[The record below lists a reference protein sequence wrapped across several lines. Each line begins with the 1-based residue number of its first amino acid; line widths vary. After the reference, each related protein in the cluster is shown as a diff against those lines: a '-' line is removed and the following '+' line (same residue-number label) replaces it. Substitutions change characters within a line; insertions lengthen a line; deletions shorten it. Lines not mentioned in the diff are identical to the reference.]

1 MPHDDKRQRRKE
13 KRDVKKSGTR
23 RARHQLK
30 RSLAENP
37 NEAHQDEMDYGELS
51 SEPLNA
57 QDHDATRRRESEEL
71 HRDEP
76 E

>member
-13 KRDVKKSGTR
+13 KREVKKSGTR

-30 RSLAENP
+30 RTLAENP
-37 NEAHQDEMDYGELS
+37 DEAHQDEVDYGELS

-57 QDHDATRRRESEEL
+57 QDHDATRHRRSEDS
-71 HRDEP
+71 HSDEP

>member
-1 MPHDDKRQRRKE
+1 MRQDDKRQRRKE

-37 NEAHQDEMDYGELS
+37 EEAHQDEVDYGELS

-57 QDHDATRRRESEEL
+57 QDHDATRRRPNGS
-71 HRDEP
+71 HHDEA

>member
-13 KRDVKKSGTR
+13 KREVKKSGTR

-37 NEAHQDEMDYGELS
+37 DEAHQDELDYGELS

-57 QDHDATRRRESEEL
+57 QDHDATRRRRPEDL
-71 HRDEP
+71 HDVEP

>member
-13 KRDVKKSGTR
+13 KRDVKKFGTR

-37 NEAHQDEMDYGELS
+37 NEAHQDEVDYGELS

-57 QDHDATRRRESEEL
+57 QDHDVTRRRRPEDS
-71 HRDEP
+71 HDVEP

>member
-1 MPHDDKRQRRKE
+1 MRQDDKRQRRKE
-13 KRDVKKSGTR
+13 KREVKKSGTR

-30 RSLAENP
+30 RGLAENP
-37 NEAHQDEMDYGELS
+37 DEAHHDEVDYGELS

-57 QDHDATRRRESEEL
+57 QDHDATRRRQL
-71 HRDEP
+71 DHDEA

>member
-1 MPHDDKRQRRKE
+1 MRQDDKRQRRKE
-13 KRDVKKSGTR
+13 KREVKKSGTR

-37 NEAHQDEMDYGELS
+37 EEAHQDEVDYGELS

-57 QDHDATRRRESEEL
+57 QDHDATRRRRPDNS
-71 HRDEP
+71 HQDEA